1 MNSPSEDIKNML
13 VADTA
18 LGLIFDPTKVN
29 NLFIAVEPTAP
40 KNCVTIFDTSG
51 RPPQITLGGKKAEE
65 NYYYPSIQIRVR
77 NTGYVAGW
85 ALIQNIRTSLHGRAQ
100 ETWNGTLYS
109 AIICSSGPAFLDWD
123 ENNRV
128 RFVINF
134 NIQRR

>member
-1 MNSPSEDIKNML
+1 MLSPSEDIKDMI
-13 VADTA
+13 VADTG
-18 LGLIFDPTKVN
+18 LGLVFGTD
-29 NLFIAVEPTAP
+29 LFIAREPTLP
-40 KNCVTIFDTSG
+40 KNCVTIFDTPG
-51 RPPQITLGGKKAEE
+51 RPPQLTLGGKKANE

-85 ALIQNIRTSLHGRAQ
+85 ALVESIRDSLHGRAQ

-109 AIICSSGPAFLDWD
+109 VIYCSSGPVMLDWD

-128 RFVINF
+128 RFVVNF